1 MSGGSCGV
9 YTDAVVFTLSSPHTT
24 CLLSVCQF
32 GLLQTFTHS
41 STVEGEPALPAW
53 VKLKCICMELLVAL
67 TAAFLPF
74 PCAIYYLHF

>member
-32 GLLQTFTHS
+32 GLLQTLAHS

-53 VKLKCICMELLVAL
+53 VKLKVHLHGIAGGYNCCFSSVS
-67 TAAFLPF
+67 LPH
-74 PCAIYYLHF
+74 YYSHF